1 MNLLY
6 IYLDFTQNGQNPEGY
21 RGHKQCQLN
30 FDTENIYTM
39 EFGLTVA
46 TYYCLKRTKRE
57 ESDKIEQGFW
67 GDERIYNISAI
78 VGENGTGKTTLMHAI
93 IRLLTALH
101 EKDTQELPFD
111 FACLLQDTEKHLH
124 LVYTWDKVEIDTAF
138 ICEKVA
144 YSEDCVPLTSLGK
157 TKLLYFSNT
166 ISMAD
171 VEQFDRMHSN
181 IHNNLYTDPLYDCS
195 LSASMIRAQEVSN
208 VTSDNRLMESQLFTY
223 FTFESYQEARYL
235 FDRNQRNILLR
246 MRNQGYPVPF
256 PRELNLEIYSSV
268 KRLEKINGTILKW
281 ELTDNYSNWC
291 QQYNDF
297 SNQSQNRYFILTE
310 LSLNCMAN
318 FLLEANFLRGN
329 SLIVKVILPE
339 EFTNPQSYIKT
350 MDFVLN
356 HKFIPY
362 NYLQPQ
368 NLPYNYLQPQDFSDR
383 ILRLKNYYQTC
394 KKYIEFL
401 WNNVEHI
408 QRYWKFDKGRCHIML
423 GEQIDPILQE
433 LMIRFVDLNRAVSM
447 NDYFVIYHWGLS
459 SGESILLHMF
469 TKLRYL
475 LQGNIYDEEST
486 DFITEES
493 AQEAI
498 LAQRKEFITN
508 CFEDGEEVH
517 CDSVFLFLDEA
528 DLSLHPEWQRMFVA
542 TLAEFLPC
550 LYQNPY
556 YEGTDSGCRD
566 IQIILTTH
574 SPLMLGDFPA
584 ACVLYLK
591 KENDGFVKVDSNDI
605 LQPFGQNLYTLL
617 KDGFYLQNGTIGA
630 LAQKKIKSV
639 LEDVQAIKNF
649 ESHMPINTFNTENLD
664 EWEERLEAH
673 RRQTIRYLP
682 HGILRSKLEEEI
694 AVALTKI
701 DQRRNSDRKEQ
712 KKQELREGI
721 ARLQHQLYELENG
734 EEVSQ

>member
-39 EFGLTVA
+39 EFSLTVA
-46 TYYCLKRTKRE
+46 PYYCLKRTKRK
-57 ESDKIEQGFW
+57 ESEKIERGFW

-93 IRLLTALH
+93 IRLLTALY

-124 LVYTWDKVEIDTAF
+124 LVYTWNKVEIDTAF

-144 YSEDCVPLTSLGK
+144 YSEDCVLLSLLGK

-171 VEQFDRMHSN
+171 MEQYDRMHRN
-181 IHNNLYTDPLYDCS
+181 NHNNLYTAPLYDCS
-195 LSASMIRAQEVSN
+195 LSASMIRAQEASN
-208 VTSDNRLMESQLFTY
+208 VTSDNRSLESQLFTY

-246 MRNQGYPVPF
+246 MREQGYPVPF

-268 KRLEKINGTILKW
+268 ERLKKVEDVIYGGL
-281 ELTDNYSNWC
+281 LRGDYSNWC
-291 QQYNDF
+291 RQYNDF
-297 SNQSQNRYFILTE
+297 SYQSQNRYFILTE

-318 FLLEANFLRGN
+318 FLLEINDWLDFGYK
-329 SLIVKVILPE
+329 SIFPK
-339 EFTNPQSYIKT
+339 EFADPLSYINT
-350 MDFVLN
+350 MTSVLDDYRT
-356 HKFIPY
+356 FDSVFDDYRAFDIDPWV
-362 NYLQPQ
+362 Q
-368 NLPYNYLQPQDFSDR
+368 
-383 ILRLKNYYQTC
+383 NYYQTC

-408 QRYWKFDKGRCHIML
+408 QRYWKFDKGRCHIIL

-459 SGESILLHMF
+459 SGESILLDMF

-486 DFITEES
+486 DFITEEF
-493 AQEAI
+493 AQKAM

-508 CFEDGEEVH
+508 CFEDDEEVH

-591 KENDGFVKVDSNDI
+591 KENDGFVKVNSNDI

-701 DQRRNSDRKEQ
+701 EQRRNSDRKEQ